1 MPRLYNLEWDPR
13 EEHEVDFPHGWTVHP
28 MAAAAG
34 VFLATLAKEPP
45 IKPGTPDPYI
55 PPKPGELRPEEH
67 IQLGVITQFVTTL
80 VKSHDELPQPHHG
93 LDHPTG

>member
-1 MPRLYNLEWDPR
+1 
-13 EEHEVDFPHGWTVHP
+13 

-34 VFLATLAKEPP
+34 AFLQTLAIEPP

-55 PPKPGELRPEEH
+55 PLKPSDMRAEEH

-80 VKSHDELPQPHHG
+80 VDAHQNPQPPH
-93 LDHPTG
+93 TGFGHDSG